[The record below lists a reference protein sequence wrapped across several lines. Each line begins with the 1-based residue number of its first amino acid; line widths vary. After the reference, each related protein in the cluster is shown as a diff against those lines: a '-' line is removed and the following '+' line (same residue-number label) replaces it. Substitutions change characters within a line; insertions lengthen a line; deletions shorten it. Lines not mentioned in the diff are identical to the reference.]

1 MMYGITGTK
10 GPEANGQQKN
20 WTTLADLE
28 QDVVNFLL
36 LRGDHAY
43 LTSWCVQ
50 IPFAP
55 ARLFGPNSGRRMLKT
70 HCFTALV
77 LPSALLNFHRWGGFP
92 DKIGWSKKLFDADY
106 GEPIDAI
113 CHETS
118 SHSSIFVRVYSKAT
132 IQMNC
137 SSWQPTVTF
146 KKESQ

>member
-1 MMYGITGTK
+1 MMYGITGTE

-50 IPFAP
+50 IPVAP

-77 LPSALLNFHRWGGFP
+77 
-92 DKIGWSKKLFDADY
+92 
-106 GEPIDAI
+106 
-113 CHETS
+113 
-118 SHSSIFVRVYSKAT
+118 
-132 IQMNC
+132 
-137 SSWQPTVTF
+137 
-146 KKESQ
+146 